1 MKSFLQRWPE
11 CIAQPRTAG
20 RTVRADWNPPPP
32 RFPPPPRPG
41 GRGRICSP
49 APRAVCAF
57 GCRGVRPEP
66 GGVSM
71 CRTERVSDLSDD
83 VIASLRAQASSTTH
97 HRRVRR
103 TDTAAADNIH
113 LERIERERCVRS
125 HMDAAIRL
133 DSSRAARI
141 ASRLPQ
147 TETHSQSQSQRQ
159 RQISAATA
167 RANARARAR
176 ARCESQSQ
184 LSGAIEPSCDSV
196 RPAPCLHGGAEPIP
210 RREHTRTRTP
220 AQITDQH
227 KPPLKTQRYRQS
239 QQSHGPVIIS
249 GIRASDSFLSECV
262 LVGFCWW
269 FLLVVLLLLRT
280 GFVSR
285 RRSPPPPRPP
295 RSQNSENARHSPP
308 HVS

>member
-1 MKSFLQRWPE
+1 
-11 CIAQPRTAG
+11 
-20 RTVRADWNPPPP
+20 
-32 RFPPPPRPG
+32 
-41 GRGRICSP
+41 
-49 APRAVCAF
+49 
-57 GCRGVRPEP
+57 
-66 GGVSM
+66 
-71 CRTERVSDLSDD
+71 
-83 VIASLRAQASSTTH
+83 
-97 HRRVRR
+97 
-103 TDTAAADNIH
+103 
-113 LERIERERCVRS
+113 
-125 HMDAAIRL
+125 MDAAIRL

-167 RANARARAR
+167 RANARARTR

-196 RPAPCLHGGAEPIP
+196 RPAPGLHGGAEPIP

-262 LVGFCWW
+262 LVV
-269 FLLVVLLLLRT
+269 LLVVLLSLRT